1 MTSRVLNGVFAG
13 AAKPLDTFDIPKL
26 AHRLNVPE
34 AAMRA
39 LVKVESSGRPFDSA
53 GRPAMLF
60 EPHVFYRNIKDVAK
74 RNAAVKLGL
83 AYAKWVP
90 GKYPKDSYPR
100 LSAAMEIDA
109 RAALMA
115 CSIGASQVLVE
126 NYATLGF
133 QSPEDMWE
141 AWMDDAEEH
150 IEGMLKFVLANGI
163 DDDMRAG
170 RWDVVARVYNG
181 PKYAVHGYHTK
192 LAAAAREAARSP
204 SAWAPD
210 APDSDFDP
218 RSITP
223 DSLKSVQT
231 RLIELG
237 YPEVGRADGKWGSKT
252 RAAVLAFRADRGL
265 PTVAGIDEAFLAE
278 LMLAGHREI
287 APERANATAA
297 DLKAAGSRKIA
308 AADQAQKAGFA
319 ALAGGGFAA
328 MVEVKDHLTILRE
341 VLGDAQTVAGRD
353 GVLPWLIVAGI
364 GAFVVYQQIQIKRA
378 TVEDYR
384 EGKYVGR

>member
-1 MTSRVLNGVFAG
+1 MSDRVLNDVFKG
-13 AAKPLDTFDIPKL
+13 DAKPLDAFDIPQL
-26 AHRLNVPE
+26 AHRLGVPE
-34 AAMRA
+34 SAMRA
-39 LVKVESSGRPFDSA
+39 LVKVESSGNPFDSQ
-53 GRPAMLF
+53 GRPTMLF
-60 EPHVFYRNIKDVAK
+60 EPHVFYRNLTDASK
-74 RNAAVKLGL
+74 RAAAQSTGL
-83 AYAKWVP
+83 AYPKWVP

-100 LSAAMEIDA
+100 LIAAMRIDP
-109 RAALMA
+109 RAALKA

-126 NYATLGF
+126 NHLQLGF
-133 QSPEDMWE
+133 PTPEAMWE

-150 IEGMLKFVLANGI
+150 VEGMLKFVLANGI

-170 RWDVVARVYNG
+170 RWEVVARVYNG

-192 LAAAAREAARSP
+192 LAAAARDAAKSP
-204 SAWAPD
+204 SGWAAD

-218 RSITP
+218 RTISTE
-223 DSLKSVQT
+223 SLKSVQT
-231 RLIELG
+231 RLIQLG

-265 PTVAGIDEAFLAE
+265 PTVAAIDEPFLAE
-278 LMLAGHREI
+278 LMLSGHREVDP
-287 APERANATAA
+287 ARANATAS

-328 MVEVKDHLTILRE
+328 MVEVKDHLTVLKD
-341 VLGDAQTVAGRD
+341 VLGDAQVVAGRD
-353 GVLPWLIVAGI
+353 GSLPWLLVAGI